1 MRGRRRGRFG
11 RKARK
16 GQRRAAGMTAA
27 NKTENCKANPLI
39 FFNER
44 ILEWCFKKLVRIA
57 TSSGMAASDAI
68 TLCLGTSRTDCNCPS
83 SLGMQ
88 KQAFFASAHP
98 ARIATGILPPLLRR
112 HRLCLGTSRTDCN
125 TRRTCWRGACWRA
138 LSRHIPHGLQRE
150 TEWRTSCSRIF
161 ASAHPARIA
170 TPPDAL
176 ILIRPEL
183 CLGTSRT
190 DCNRAFVSSAISAPS
205 FASAHPARIATPWAS
220 WVSYRPSALPR
231 HIPHGLQRG
240 LRFPALLFASF
251 ASAHPARIATGQ
263 RSIKKRKE
271 KTFASAHPAR
281 IATTKVHRV

>member
-1 MRGRRRGRFG
+1 MVFQKTCADCNFFWHGGKRCYNTLPRHIPHGLQHEIDEAIAGR
-11 RKARK
+11 
-16 GQRRAAGMTAA
+16 
-27 NKTENCKANPLI
+27 I
-39 FFNER
+39 
-44 ILEWCFKKLVRIA
+44 
-57 TSSGMAASDAI
+57 S
-68 TLCLGTSRTDCNCPS
+68 LCLGTSRTDCNCPS

-205 FASAHPARIATPWAS
+205 FASAHPARIATQRY
-220 WVSYRPSALPR
+220 VHSAARVRTLPR
-231 HIPHGLQRG
+231 HIPHGLQRPG
-240 LRFPALLFASF
+240 PPGCRTGPPLCLGTSRTDCNADAANAGKTDELCLGTSRTDCNQDGDQRAGAAAALCLGTS
-251 ASAHPARIATGQ
+251 RTDCN
-263 RSIKKRKE
+263 
-271 KTFASAHPAR
+271 
-281 IATTKVHRV
+281 